1 MQNRTWTAIGLSP
14 VFLPSRTRVK
24 ETCFE
29 YKIQSCYA
37 VNDLHGPAK
46 NGVKSYMKS
55 HSRSRN
61 ATRESYRYLI
71 IKNGQNIEISKWPF
85 EGRSRATKCCQM
97 SWMVLLVSHKT
108 IGGFTFL
115 NYFSNFNIKIHMYE
129 RLFCAISWAH
139 KRNMSLFLMPA
150 FWWKF
155 KTSNSRKITLDNS

>member
-1 MQNRTWTAIGLSP
+1 MQNRTWTTIGLSP

-55 HSRSRN
+55 HSRSKN
-61 ATRESYRYLI
+61 TTRESYRYLI
-71 IKNGQNIEISKWPF
+71 IKNGQNNEITKWPF

-97 SWMVLLVSHKT
+97 CWMVLLVCHKN
-108 IGGFTFL
+108 IVGFTFL
-115 NYFSNFNIKIHMYE
+115 QYFSKFNIKICM
-129 RLFCAISWAH
+129 
-139 KRNMSLFLMPA
+139 KNV
-150 FWWKF
+150 F
-155 KTSNSRKITLDNS
+155 KCP

>member
-1 MQNRTWTAIGLSP
+1 MQNRTWTTIGLSP

-115 NYFSNFNIKIHMYE
+115 NNFSNFNIRICFQVPL
-129 RLFCAISWAH
+129 RFFSAISC
-139 KRNMSLFLMPA
+139 LYFLCLHCSENL
-150 FWWKF
+150 
-155 KTSNSRKITLDNS
+155 KTNYSRKIILDNS